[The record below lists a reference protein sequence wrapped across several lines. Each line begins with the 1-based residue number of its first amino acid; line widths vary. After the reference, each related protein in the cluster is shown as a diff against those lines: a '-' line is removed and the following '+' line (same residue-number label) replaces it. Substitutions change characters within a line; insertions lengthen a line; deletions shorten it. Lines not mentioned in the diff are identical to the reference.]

1 MCFSCTIGL
10 FQRQVGGSSPENM
23 LSLKRKVNFSVAES
37 KLIMKMIICIFSLL
51 KKNKEC
57 ITYCL
62 QWVLQKAG
70 GGRDFYYFVYVFSK
84 FHSEFKQKEYS
95 VLLNFGCICRLASQ
109 WESQGYA
116 EQGVEPGVCGR
127 PG

>member
-10 FQRQVGGSSPENM
+10 FQRQVGGSSPENVVTEAQGELQCSGIKTYNDDDNM
-23 LSLKRKVNFSVAES
+23 YFQSVE
-37 KLIMKMIICIFSLL
+37 
-51 KKNKEC
+51 KNKEC
-57 ITYCL
+57 IPYCL

-70 GGRDFYYFVYVFSK
+70 GGRDFYCFVYVFSK

-95 VLLNFGCICRLASQ
+95 VLLSFGCICRLASQ
-109 WESQGYA
+109 WEPQGYA